1 MKKQQKTFHRK
12 LWSISASSMRL
23 QIAVDVADTARIL
36 EIASDINDVID
47 IFEVGTPIIMSEG
60 MTPVRELKKNFPDL
74 CVLADTKIV
83 DGGRIE
89 AEDVCKAGADI
100 LTVLAVSDN
109 ATIEEVVE
117 VAHENDR
124 KVMADLICV
133 RNIEDRAAELLTMGV
148 DYIGVHTGVDMQK
161 SGRTPLGDLER
172 LTKVIDPVL
181 ISVAGGIKYD
191 TVNDYVA
198 LKPGIIIAGSA
209 LYNAADIRNAV
220 IRMKEH
226 FNYEH

>member
-1 MKKQQKTFHRK
+1 
-12 LWSISASSMRL
+12 MRL
-23 QIAVDVADTARIL
+23 QIAVDVADTAKIL
-36 EIASDINDVID
+36 DIASKINGVID
-47 IFEVGTPIIMSEG
+47 IFEVGTPVIMSEG
-60 MTPVRELKKNFPDL
+60 MTPVRELKKNYPDL

-83 DGGRIE
+83 DGGSLE

-109 ATIEEVVE
+109 ATILEVVE
-117 VAHENDR
+117 VAHAHGR

-133 RNIEDRAAELLTMGV
+133 KDIEERAAELLTMGV

-172 LTKVIDPVL
+172 LAKVIDPAL
-181 ISVAGGIKYD
+181 ISVAGGIKHE
-191 TVNDYVA
+191 TVDDYVA

-209 LYNAADIRNAV
+209 LYNAADIADAV

-226 FNYEH
+226 F